1 MATLPLNQTK
11 LASISDETISSG
23 AMIIS
28 GVIIAIV
35 ACLLFDHF
43 SRSTDLIMA
52 IAFTIAGLVLII
64 ALALMDLALFILHFK
79 RQQKGGK

>member
-1 MATLPLNQTK
+1 MATTSLNQIEFE
-11 LASISDETISSG
+11 LLSDESISSW